1 MRGQEDHELSADR
14 STLWIRKK
22 KKKQNNQQ
30 QPKYKQ
36 NTKGK
41 RLLRGKEMG
50 KKIKAQNTTCAIIS
64 NNF

>member
-1 MRGQEDHELSADR
+1 MNSLLIDQPSGSG
-14 STLWIRKK
+14 KK
-22 KKKQNNQQ
+22 KKTNQQ

-50 KKIKAQNTTCAIIS
+50 KKIKAQNITCAIIS